1 MDSTLEHRGLR
12 TAPTSTLGDLMDV
25 VTVRRQS
32 QHDFV
37 TRADQLYVDDKSGC
51 LVARQAG
58 YREFHLRT
66 LATNQ
71 LANRLGVPGQYL
83 QKCPSELVA
92 ENVNHWLAE
101 QPDRQFLV
109 RCDGDQVRAVLSS
122 RYSPVDHELL
132 LSWVSESVGRDAQ
145 VRYELTEEQMVLQ
158 LVNRREHGTVHD
170 RLHSGV
176 NIRNSEVGLSC
187 VEVSGLVYRT
197 ICLNGLILSGRSDY
211 RRRHIGDTSLRD
223 EVRRAVMQTGE
234 AARVGVS
241 MFEGTQSVRVP
252 DMDALFERVVSRHD
266 LTKRQ
271 GTAIREAFGIEPG
284 DTLYAAINA
293 ITRAGNDIRL
303 DLEARRQ
310 LQELGGSIL
319 EAAERGSKWL
329 N

>member
-1 MDSTLEHRGLR
+1 MDLVAS
-12 TAPTSTLGDLMDV
+12 
-25 VTVRRQS
+25 RRRS

-37 TRADQLYVDDKSGC
+37 SRADQLYVDDKSGC

-58 YREFHLRT
+58 YREFHLRN
-66 LATNQ
+66 LALNQ
-71 LANRLGVPGQYL
+71 LAARLGVPGQYL

-92 ENVNHWLAE
+92 ENINHWLAE

-109 RCDGDQVRAVLSS
+109 RCDGDDARAVLSS

-132 LSWVSESVGRDAQ
+132 LSWVNESVGRDAQ
-145 VRYELTEEQMVLQ
+145 VRYELTEEQLVLQ

-170 RLHSGV
+170 RLHTGV

-211 RRRHIGDTSLRD
+211 RRRHIGDTSLRE

-252 DMDALFERVVSRHD
+252 DMDALFERVISRHD

-271 GTAIREAFGIEPG
+271 GTAIREASGVEPG
-284 DTLYAAINA
+284 GTLYAAINA

-310 LQELGGSIL
+310 LQGLGGSIL
-319 EAAERGSKWL
+319 EAAERGARWL